1 MATRDVLEKI
11 KGTTYGNTLERKKQW
26 RKNLLESGEERA
38 ARETQISIAGYVHA
52 LRDAGIITESERRTL
67 FIYYGT
73 V

>member
-11 KGTTYGNTLERKKQW
+11 KGTTYGNALERKKQW
-26 RKNLLESGEERA
+26 RKHLLELGEERA
-38 ARETQISIAGYVHA
+38 ASKTQTHIAGYVYA